1 MIYSNLEVIIVSKL
15 ANLYKILKNKDSS
28 ILYLLKSG
36 IFYIAL
42 DEDALTLSDL
52 FNFKLTDLNKNTI
65 KCGFPAS
72 RISYYSNL
80 LSLKN
85 INFQI
90 IESIDEDNFY
100 LSQYSN
106 NSSSINNS
114 SFANLP
120 IVEEIL
126 NINFDEITFK
136 DAFFILQNLQN
147 DLKNLI

>member
-1 MIYSNLEVIIVSKL
+1 MSKL

>member
-1 MIYSNLEVIIVSKL
+1 MSKL

-28 ILYLLKSG
+28 TLYLLKSG

-136 DAFFILQNLQN
+136 ESFFILQKLQN

>member
-1 MIYSNLEVIIVSKL
+1 MSKL
-15 ANLYKILKNKDSS
+15 ANLYKILKNKDFST
-28 ILYLLKSG
+28 LYLLKSG

-52 FNFKLTDLNKNTI
+52 FNFKLTDLNKNII

-120 IVEEIL
+120 IVEELL

-136 DAFFILQNLQN
+136 ESFFILQKLQN

>member
-1 MIYSNLEVIIVSKL
+1 MSKL

-28 ILYLLKSG
+28 TLYLLKSG

-52 FNFKLTDLNKNTI
+52 FNFKLTDLNKNII

-85 INFQI
+85 VKFQI
-90 IESIDEDNFY
+90 IESIDENKFCY
-100 LSQYSN
+100 HQP
-106 NSSSINNS
+106 INNS
-114 SFANLP
+114 NQSDNSSLKNSP
-120 IVEEIL
+120 IIQEVL
-126 NINFDEITFK
+126 NINFDEISFK
-136 DAFFILQNLQN
+136 DAFFILQKLQN
-147 DLKNLI
+147 DLKNLV

>member
-28 ILYLLKSG
+28 TLYLLKSG

-52 FNFKLTDLNKNTI
+52 FNFKLTDLNKNII

-85 INFQI
+85 I
-90 IESIDEDNFY
+90 FY

-120 IVEEIL
+120 IVEELL

-136 DAFFILQNLQN
+136 ESFFILQKLQN

>member
-1 MIYSNLEVIIVSKL
+1 MSKL

-52 FNFKLTDLNKNTI
+52 FNFKLTDLNKNII
-65 KCGFPAS
+65 KCGFPTS

-80 LSLKN
+80 LSLNN
-85 INFQI
+85 IKFQV
-90 IESIDEDNFY
+90 IESIDENDLYCN
-100 LSQYSN
+100 QDI
-106 NSSSINNS
+106 NSSTQTTVSSLKSLSI
-114 SFANLP
+114 
-120 IVEEIL
+120 VKEIL

-136 DAFFILQNLQN
+136 DAFFILQNLQK

>member
-1 MIYSNLEVIIVSKL
+1 MSKL

-80 LSLKN
+80 LSLNN
-85 INFQI
+85 IKFQV
-90 IESIDEDNFY
+90 IESINEDDLYCNQDINCSTQTTVPTLKN
-100 LSQYSN
+100 LS
-106 NSSSINNS
+106 
-114 SFANLP
+114 
-120 IVEEIL
+120 IVKEIL

>member
-1 MIYSNLEVIIVSKL
+1 MSKL

-28 ILYLLKSG
+28 TLYLLKSG

-52 FNFKLTDLNKNTI
+52 FNFKLTDLNKNII

-136 DAFFILQNLQN
+136 ESFFILQKLQN

>member
-1 MIYSNLEVIIVSKL
+1 MSKL

-136 DAFFILQNLQN
+136 ESFFILQKLQN

>member
-1 MIYSNLEVIIVSKL
+1 MSKL

-28 ILYLLKSG
+28 TLYLLKSG

-126 NINFDEITFK
+126 NINFDKITFK
-136 DAFFILQNLQN
+136 ESFFILQKLQN

>member
-1 MIYSNLEVIIVSKL
+1 M
-15 ANLYKILKNKDSS
+15 
-28 ILYLLKSG
+28 
-36 IFYIAL
+36 
-42 DEDALTLSDL
+42 SDL
-52 FNFKLTDLNKNTI
+52 FNFKLTDLNKNII

-120 IVEEIL
+120 IVEELL

-136 DAFFILQNLQN
+136 ESFFILQKLQN

>member
-1 MIYSNLEVIIVSKL
+1 MSKL

-28 ILYLLKSG
+28 TLYLLKSG

-90 IESIDEDNFY
+90 IESIDENNFY
-100 LSQYSN
+100 LSQCSN
-106 NSSSINNS
+106 NSSSIKNS
-114 SFANLP
+114 SFANLS
-120 IVEEIL
+120 IVKEIL

>member
-1 MIYSNLEVIIVSKL
+1 MSKL

-28 ILYLLKSG
+28 TLYLLKSG

-52 FNFKLTDLNKNTI
+52 FNFKLTDLNKNII

-120 IVEEIL
+120 IVEELL

-136 DAFFILQNLQN
+136 ESFFILQKLQN